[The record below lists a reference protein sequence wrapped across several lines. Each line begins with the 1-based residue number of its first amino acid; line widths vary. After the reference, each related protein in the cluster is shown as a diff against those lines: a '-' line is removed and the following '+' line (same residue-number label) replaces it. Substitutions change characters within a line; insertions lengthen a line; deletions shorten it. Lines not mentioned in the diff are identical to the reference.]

1 MAHEHYSEDST
12 MKLQAILLSAAII
25 SAASAAQAGDATAG
39 AVVFRKC
46 QSCHTATAPGNRV
59 GPSLMNLLGRPVA
72 TAENYNY
79 SEAMT
84 TFGAGKVWDEATLTE
99 YLAAPRDVVPGTRMA
114 FPGLK
119 TPEDIAN
126 VIAYLKDPA
135 AAQ

>member
-1 MAHEHYSEDST
+1 
-12 MKLQAILLSAAII
+12 MKMQTILLSAAVITLAG
-25 SAASAAQAGDATAG
+25 AAEAGDATAG

-59 GPSLMNLLGRPVA
+59 GPSLMNLVGRPVA
-72 TAENYNY
+72 TAENYSY

-84 TFGAGKVWDEATLTE
+84 AFGAGKVWDEATLTE

-119 TPEDIAN
+119 KPEDIAN
-126 VIAYLKDPA
+126 VITYLKDPA

>member
-1 MAHEHYSEDST
+1 
-12 MKLQAILLSAAII
+12 MKIHAILLSAAII
-25 SAASAAQAGDATAG
+25 SAAGAAEAGDATAG

-46 QSCHTATAPGNRV
+46 QSCHSATNPGNRV
-59 GPSLMNLLGRPVA
+59 GPSLMNLVGRPVA
-72 TAENYNY
+72 TAENYKY
-79 SEAMT
+79 SDAMT
-84 TFGAGKVWDEATLTE
+84 AFGAGKIWDEATLAE

-119 TPEDIAN
+119 KPEDIAN

>member
-1 MAHEHYSEDST
+1 
-12 MKLQAILLSAAII
+12 MKLQTILFAAAII
-25 SAASAAQAGDATAG
+25 SAAGAAEAGDATAG
-39 AVVFRKC
+39 AIVFRKC
-46 QSCHTATAPGNRV
+46 QSCHTATAPANRV
-59 GPSLMNLLGRPVA
+59 GPSLMHVVGRPVA

-84 TFGAGKVWDEATLTE
+84 AFGAGKVWDEATLTE
-99 YLAAPRDVVPGTRMA
+99 YLAAPRDVVQGTRMA